1 MDSYS
6 IRQCQNRSCRFRFP
20 AVEEDPRGD
29 ICPYCGAATAVIPLE
44 RTTAAI
50 SHPAPRRHVELLL
63 DNIRSA
69 YNVGAIFRTADGAG
83 VHHLHLG
90 GITATPDHAKVHKT
104 ALGADGRIPWTHYR
118 NGLDTAVTLKDQGY
132 ILWALE
138 ETAAAESLYTADLTI
153 PDGRPLLLILGNE
166 KTGVDP
172 GILHQ
177 CHRILALPM
186 LGHKNSLNV
195 AVACGIAL
203 YHLQF
208 SRDD

>member
-1 MDSYS
+1 MLSYS
-6 IRQCQNRSCRFRFP
+6 IRQCQNDTCRFRFP
-20 AVEEDPRGD
+20 VADGD
-29 ICPYCGAATAVIPLE
+29 GCGDGCPHCSAATIVIPVE
-44 RTTAAI
+44 RTPAAAI
-50 SHPAPRRHVELLL
+50 SHPAPRHTIALLL

-83 VHHLHLG
+83 VNRLYLC
-90 GITATPDHAKVHKT
+90 GITATPEHAKVHKT
-104 ALGADGRIPWTHYR
+104 ALGADGRIPWTHNR
-118 NGLDTAVTLKDQGY
+118 NALDTAVALKQQGY

-138 ETAAAESLYTADLTI
+138 ETLQAESLYTADLTV

-172 GILHQ
+172 AILNL
-177 CHRILALPM
+177 CPRILALPM

-208 SRDD
+208 A

>member
-1 MDSYS
+1 MLSYS
-6 IRQCQNRSCRFRFP
+6 LRQCQNDTCRFRFP
-20 AVEEDPRGD
+20 VADGDVRGD
-29 ICPYCGAATAVIPLE
+29 VCPYCGTATTIISVEHTPS
-44 RTTAAI
+44 AI
-50 SHPAPRRHVELLL
+50 AHPAPRHTIELLL

-83 VHHLHLG
+83 VRRLHLG
-90 GITATPDHAKVHKT
+90 GITATPGHAKVHKT
-104 ALGADGRIPWTHYR
+104 ALGADGRIPWTHNR
-118 NGLDTAVTLKDQGY
+118 NALDTAAALKDQGY

-138 ETAAAESLYTADLTI
+138 ETPQAESLYTADLTV
-153 PDGRPLLLILGNE
+153 PDGRPLLLILGHE

-172 GILHQ
+172 AILNL

-195 AVACGIAL
+195 TVACGIAL

-208 SRDD
+208 TPK